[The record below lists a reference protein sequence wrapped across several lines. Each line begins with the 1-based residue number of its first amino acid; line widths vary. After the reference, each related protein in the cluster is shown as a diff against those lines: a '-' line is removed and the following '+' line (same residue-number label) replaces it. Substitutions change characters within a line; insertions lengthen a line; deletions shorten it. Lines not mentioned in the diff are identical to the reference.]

1 MSMSICMSMC
11 MSMSMCISMCIS
23 MSVCMNV
30 STVSALIFEGL
41 YFHEF
46 RGIVVNS

>member
-1 MSMSICMSMC
+1 MCMSMC
-11 MSMSMCISMCIS
+11 MCMCTSISMCIS
-23 MSVCMNV
+23 MSICMNV

-41 YFHEF
+41 YFHKF